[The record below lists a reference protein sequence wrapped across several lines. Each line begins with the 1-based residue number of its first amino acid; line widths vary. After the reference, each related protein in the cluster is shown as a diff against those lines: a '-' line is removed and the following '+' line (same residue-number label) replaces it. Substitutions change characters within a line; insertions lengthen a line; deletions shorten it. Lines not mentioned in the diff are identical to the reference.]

1 MNGVHCAISA
11 TDAVMG
17 IKAKLRSAGESHY
30 EAIELLNLH
39 IKHENVGAQSARLTR
54 ILGQKSLV
62 EYDSREFTE
71 REASDI
77 TKDVG
82 RYLDWVKTLFQ

>member
-1 MNGVHCAISA
+1 MLS
-11 TDAVMG
+11 
-17 IKAKLRSAGESHY
+17 
-30 EAIELLNLH
+30 LH
-39 IKHENVGAQSARLTR
+39 IKHEHINAQSARLTR
-54 ILGQKSLV
+54 ILGQKSIV

-82 RYLDWVKTLFQ
+82 RYLDWAKTLFE